1 MVSLLIISYQF
12 NTLIVNSGN
21 YLILI
26 RKKKL
31 LNYNRLDNIM
41 LRIVAQDKD
50 SNMGIATPMIF
61 LMLQLKVEYF
71 SDRYVALLRNAYTI
85 QDQ

>member
-71 SDRYVALLRNAYTI
+71 SDRYVALLRNAYTV
-85 QDQ
+85 QD